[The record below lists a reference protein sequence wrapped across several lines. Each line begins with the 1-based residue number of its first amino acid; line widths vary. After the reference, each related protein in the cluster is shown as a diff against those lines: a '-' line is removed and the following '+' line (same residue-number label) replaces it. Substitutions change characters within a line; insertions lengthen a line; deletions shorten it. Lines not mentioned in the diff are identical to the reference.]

1 MAKLYANP
9 YGYGGVGFY
18 FDDAEEFHKK
28 FKEHLHKGSD
38 PPYEE
43 YEIDFIDGDDFEHT
57 IFDALKVSQGDVDRY
72 FELLD
77 ELDPDSAPALYVLTE
92 QLGYSFEPALE
103 KLEDA
108 YVYEG
113 TAKDYAYEY
122 VDEVGWEGVGDNMI
136 EGNFDY
142 DSFGRDVRIEGGID
156 PANDEDQYPV
166 QEEPERD
173 DFDDEYDF
181 DEAVEQYAEFVEAE
195 KKYDRMTD
203 QEIGEYVVYDIYGG
217 TDQLA
222 PETLQNY
229 FDYEAFARDLT
240 LNGDWAEF
248 RYDGDDYVLVNAL
261 AL

>member
-9 YGYGGVGFY
+9 YGYGGIGFY

-28 FKEHLHKGSD
+28 FDENMHKGSD

-57 IFDALKVSQGDVDRY
+57 VFDAVKVSQGDVDRY

-77 ELDPDSAPALYVLTE
+77 ELDPNDAPALHVLSE
-92 QLGYSFEPALE
+92 LGYNFEAAVERLD
-103 KLEDA
+103 DA
-108 YVYEG
+108 MIAEG
-113 TAKDYAYEY
+113 TAKDAAYDFVE
-122 VDEVGWEGVGDNMI
+122 EIGWEGVGDNMI

-142 DSFGRDVRIEGGID
+142 DSFGRDARIEGAID

-173 DFDDEYDF
+173 DFEDEYDF
-181 DEAVEQYAEFVEAE
+181 DEAVEQYGEFVEAE
-195 KKYDRMTD
+195 KNYDRMTD
-203 QEIGEYVVYDIYGG
+203 QEIGEYIVYDIYGG
-217 TDQLA
+217 TDQLGD
-222 PETLQNY
+222 ETLQNY
-229 FDYEAFARDLT
+229 FDYERYARDLT
-240 LNGDWAEF
+240 LGGDWSEF
-248 RYDGDDYVLVNAL
+248 RYKGTDYVLLNAM